1 MAFVKNKPFVVFE
14 GIDGSGKTSLAR
26 QLYNRLNEFGV
37 PSIMLSEPTESQ
49 VGKQIREILAGEK
62 KVDPKTMALLF
73 AADRMEHVVGPNGIC
88 HHLTSGLA
96 VIEDRYYLSSYAYQ
110 MKDMPLEWVMQ
121 INSQAKD
128 IVKPDVHIFID
139 ASPEVCLDR
148 IYKTR
153 KTTSDIFENI
163 ETLTQTRE
171 NFLKVIEAVKDEENV
186 IVVDG
191 NGPIPLVFKRVFD
204 QIKPLFF

>member
-26 QLYNRLNEFGV
+26 HLYNRLNEFGI
-37 PSIMLSEPTESQ
+37 PSIMLSEPTDSQ

-73 AADRMEHVVGPNGIC
+73 AADRMEHVVGVNGIC
-88 HHLTSGLA
+88 HHLNNRLA

-121 INSQAKD
+121 INSQAKE

-139 ASPEVCLDR
+139 ASPEVCLER
-148 IYKTR
+148 IRKTR